1 MSALVQNGLS
11 AISTLREDPP
21 ATRPNGL
28 LSPLQQNKTLH
39 MRVLAQTTC
48 RIELHSH
55 GDSRRSFNTASTQA
69 VRLSDALFKY
79 YK

>member
-1 MSALVQNGLS
+1 MSALNQNGLP
-11 AISTLREDPP
+11 AISTQCEDPP
-21 ATRPNGL
+21 AARPNGL

-48 RIELHSH
+48 RIELHFH
-55 GDSRRSFNTASTQA
+55 VDPRRSFNTASTQA
-69 VRLSDALFKY
+69 VRQSDALFKY